1 MTALANDGML
11 RLGRQAG
18 EWEGWWSVGTGLAQA
33 VGNVDRLRIK
43 QRDDQRQYAMGV
55 LGLGSMLLT
64 QMKREHSEQ
73 IITT

>member
-18 EWEGWWSVGTGLAQA
+18 KWEGWWSVGTGLAQA